1 VELQLQ
7 LQQASTTITGLT
19 AYTIYDIYVQA
30 DCGANG
36 TSTWAGPISYSTCPG
51 AAPYLE
57 NFDATPASQALTSA
71 TGPCWTQST
80 NDVFDWIINN
90 GPTTSQ
96 TTGPSDDI
104 TGGGNYMYTETSV
117 PRAAGDSAILI
128 SPSIDISSLTSA
140 EISFQ
145 CHMYGASM
153 GTLRV
158 DASSDGGTTFNTI
171 WTKTGDQGDVWTEE
185 IVQLTGFTTT
195 AIVKFVSTVGVDAG
209 GTISYWSDMAIDN
222 FQVRQSATCPQTS
235 PLTASNVGSSTADIS
250 WTAGG
255 TETSWNVE
263 YGATGFTLGTGTN
276 TNVTS
281 TTYSMTGLTPS
292 TDYDVYIQAVCS
304 ATDLS
309 YWVGPLTI
317 STTFVQPGCGD
328 TFGPYCYDANAYTV
342 FTATATPGDFITVD
356 ITAGETEVGYDN
368 LEFYDGIG
376 NNGNLLYSADGDH
389 TGVSVLSTSGV
400 ITMYI
405 DGDAIWNCVDGVGG
419 PYVPIELTITCTTP
433 SALDIAG
440 RAMTT
445 SPSLILANGP
455 FIISGELQNMG
466 SNTVTS
472 MDINYSVDGG
482 ATVTENVS
490 GLSLAT
496 GDYYNFNH
504 GTTWSPAAGGTYDI
518 AVWATNIN
526 GSSDMNNSND
536 MVSGSVTVFANAVVK
551 RPLLEVFTS
560 STSGPDV
567 AGNMNLSNVLSSYT
581 DDQYSMLKYQM
592 SWPGSGDPYYTIEGG
607 DRRNYY
613 NVNAVPDVI
622 LDGNVWQGNSSS
634 LVNSQV
640 DAVMANPAF
649 VDLSSSHTVTGQTLD
664 FTVAINPLGDFTG
677 PLTLYSAV
685 FEYSTYNNVG
695 SNGETQFSKVMK
707 KMIPG
712 SMGFALPTLQTGVP
726 VLENFSHTFQGSYTL
741 PPDANSPIDHSIEHS
756 IEDFNN
762 LGVVTWIQDDVT
774 KEILQ
779 STVSVSAQLQLCS
792 QPALAPTNENFD
804 AGFPVCWSQEAND
817 QFDWSVDNLGTP
829 SVGTGPSYDFTGGGN
844 YMYTEASIP
853 RAYGDTATMY
863 SEVIDI
869 SGLTNPE
876 LRFLNHMYG
885 SAIGTLSVDLWDA
898 STGTNL
904 STVFTH
910 SGDRGNQ
917 WNEELIMLST
927 TATTI
932 QFSITA
938 VLDTNAAGQAWPGD
952 IAIDEF
958 GVREAVAND
967 LSIVAGAVPSG
978 CDLTAAENI
987 EIWVVNQG
995 LVAENQF
1002 DVSYAVNGGTPVVES
1017 ITSTVNPGDTLKYVF
1032 TATADMTADGVYNL
1046 DFACLLATDGD
1057 LSDNALMLSGEN
1069 YVTPMAP
1076 TTMGD
1081 TICNGDTAMVS
1092 ADRYSY
1098 WYDAAIGGN
1107 LLGEGGELEVLPS
1120 ATTSYYAE
1128 AVAIEGH
1135 FEDFESYNVGDYIV
1149 ASDPNN
1155 WATWLGGTPG
1165 GAYDMPITDV
1175 QGNGGN
1181 SLRVFNSDFTDVV
1194 LEFGE
1199 AFSTGYFY
1207 YAMDMYIVGEGYF
1220 NFQEQVTIGTA
1231 WNMSVT
1237 FIGGVMNVDVD
1248 GLSVLTGFYPTT
1260 PTGGPMWN
1268 TFEFECDYST
1278 GTWEVF
1284 VNGNSQGTF
1293 INP

>member
-1 VELQLQ
+1 MSFLLTIFIARAQCDYVVDMQDSYGDGWNGASIDMSINGVVMASFTVTAADGAAATGSYSTYTGDNVEFYFNSGTWDTEITFQITAPDGSSVGSYGPYANNSGNDGSVWTGVSNSTCAPPACLDPYGLTASNGTSSTIDVSWTGGPNAASYNVEYGLSGYTQGSGTTTTAST
-7 LQQASTTITGLT
+7 ASTTITGLT

-57 NFDATPASQALTSA
+57 NFDATPASLALTSA

-90 GPTTSQ
+90 GPTTSL

-209 GTISYWSDMAIDN
+209 GTVSYWSDMAIDN

-235 PLTASNVGSSTADIS
+235 PLTASNVGSSTADVS

-263 YGATGFTLGTGTN
+263 YGATGFALGTGTN

-292 TDYDVYIQAVCS
+292 TDYDVYVQAVCS

-368 LEFYDGIG
+368 LEFYDGVG
-376 NNGNLLYSADGDH
+376 NTGNLLYSADGDH

-400 ITMYI
+400 VTMYI

-433 SALDIAG
+433 SAIDMAG

-445 SPSLILANGP
+445 SPSLILSNGP
-455 FIISGELQNMG
+455 FTISGDLQNMG

-472 MDINYSVDGG
+472 MDINYSIDGG

-496 GDYYNFNH
+496 GDYYSFNH
-504 GTTWSPAAGGTYDI
+504 GTPWSPSAGTYNIDI
-518 AVWATNIN
+518 WATNIN
-526 GSSDMNNSND
+526 GSADMDTSND
-536 MVSGSVTVFANAVVK
+536 MASGSVTVFANGDIK
-551 RPLLEVFTS
+551 RPMLESFTS
-560 STSGPDV
+560 STCGPCV
-567 AGNMNLSNVLSSYT
+567 AGNQNTSAVLAAYS

-592 SWPGSGDPYYTIEGG
+592 SWPGSGDPYYTLEGG
-607 DRRNYY
+607 DRRTYY
-613 NVNAVPDVI
+613 NVNAVPDFI

-634 LVNSQV
+634 VTGSQI

-649 VDLSSSHTVTGQTLD
+649 VSLSSYHVMDGQTID
-664 FTVAINPLGDFTG
+664 FTVSINPLGDFAG

-685 FEYSTYNNVG
+685 FEYMTYNNVG

-707 KMIPG
+707 KMVPG
-712 SMGFALPTLQTGVP
+712 STGFSLGSLTDGQTV
-726 VLENFSHTFQGSYTL
+726 VENFSHTFQGTYTL
-741 PPDANSPIDHSIEHS
+741 PPDANNPIDHMTQHS
-756 IEDFNN
+756 VEDFSN
-762 LGVVTWIQDDVT
+762 LGVVTWIQDDAT

-779 STVSVSAQLQLCS
+779 STVSVES
-792 QPALAPTNENFD
+792 
-804 AGFPVCWSQEAND
+804 
-817 QFDWSVDNLGTP
+817 
-829 SVGTGPSYDFTGGGN
+829 FT
-844 YMYTEASIP
+844 
-853 RAYGDTATMY
+853 
-863 SEVIDI
+863 
-869 SGLTNPE
+869 
-876 LRFLNHMYG
+876 
-885 SAIGTLSVDLWDA
+885 
-898 STGTNL
+898 
-904 STVFTH
+904 
-910 SGDRGNQ
+910 
-917 WNEELIMLST
+917 
-927 TATTI
+927 
-932 QFSITA
+932 
-938 VLDTNAAGQAWPGD
+938 
-952 IAIDEF
+952 
-958 GVREAVAND
+958 
-967 LSIVAGAVPSG
+967 
-978 CDLTAAENI
+978 NI
-987 EIWVVNQG
+987 EEKQTTDLMVFPNPT
-995 LVAENQF
+995 ENM
-1002 DVSYAVNGGTPVVES
+1002 
-1017 ITSTVNPGDTLKYVF
+1017 
-1032 TATADMTADGVYNL
+1032 ATIS
-1046 DFACLLATDGD
+1046 F
-1057 LSDNALMLSGEN
+1057 
-1069 YVTPMAP
+1069 
-1076 TTMGD
+1076 
-1081 TICNGDTAMVS
+1081 
-1092 ADRYSY
+1092 
-1098 WYDAAIGGN
+1098 
-1107 LLGEGGELEVLPS
+1107 EG
-1120 ATTSYYAE
+1120 
-1128 AVAIEGH
+1128 IH
-1135 FEDFESYNVGDYIV
+1135 
-1149 ASDPNN
+1149 
-1155 WATWLGGTPG
+1155 
-1165 GAYDMPITDV
+1165 
-1175 QGNGGN
+1175 
-1181 SLRVFNSDFTDVV
+1181 
-1194 LEFGE
+1194 EFLQ
-1199 AFSTGYFY
+1199 
-1207 YAMDMYIVGEGYF
+1207 MK
-1220 NFQEQVTIGTA
+1220 
-1231 WNMSVT
+1231 
-1237 FIGGVMNVDVD
+1237 
-1248 GLSVLTGFYPTT
+1248 L
-1260 PTGGPMWN
+1260 
-1268 TFEFECDYST
+1268 
-1278 GTWEVF
+1278 
-1284 VNGNSQGTF
+1284 
-1293 INP
+1293 